1 MDNMEPIELDDE
13 LSEPE
18 GDEET
23 VVKKM
28 VQKMP
33 EKLDS
38 FNHPE
43 KSTSAQIVQEDTK
56 HQLTQ
61 P

>member
-18 GDEET
+18 GVEET
-23 VVKKM
+23 VVKNM

-43 KSTSAQIVQEDTK
+43 KSTSAQMEE
-56 HQLTQ
+56 
-61 P
+61 